1 VDKKVAFP
9 THSGAQFAVRHSPA
23 AQPSYNSI
31 PRKAVSILALLP
43 LLLACASAWGQGQPV
58 VTYHSDGARTG
69 QSTDQTILV
78 PSNVNPTK
86 FGKLFSYPVD
96 GIVVAQPL
104 YVPNVTLPG
113 IGTRNVVYIVTQHDS
128 VYAFDADKFG
138 TGAPLWRVN
147 FLNAAAGISTVPI
160 AEQLC
165 SGTGWSEVGIMGTPA
180 IDLTTGTIYL
190 SAKTRLAPGSPS
202 NSGTVPVYQHTLHA
216 LDITTGADRITP
228 VVVDASVVNGVGNTV
243 YFHTNNLPQC
253 QRPGLLLSNGTLFI
267 AYGSNG
273 CDLHSYG
280 WVMAYSASTLRQL
293 AVFNTAPT
301 PAPNLA
307 TGASLWMSGGG
318 IAEDENGSL
327 YISTANGPFDATSNW
342 GDSVLKLGFKNN
354 NSIRVLDFFTP
365 FDQDNMAKKD
375 LDLGS
380 GGVALLPDQPGL
392 NPHLAVTS
400 GKTGTIYL
408 LNRDAMGG
416 YNPNNNDQ
424 IVQAIPAG
432 LGLFDSVPV
441 YWNNKVYFAAQ
452 GDTVKAF
459 ALVNG
464 QFSPTTP
471 VAQSLKYAQVG
482 VPVISSSDNTGGG
495 IVWNIHN
502 PVAPVISA
510 LDAGSLVELYNSA
523 QKGTRDTLGMVAH
536 FATPTVANN
545 KVFVGTTNSLSV
557 YGVFPYLAL
566 LGGNAQSAAVGTTL
580 AAPLTVQAVN
590 SQGIGD
596 PGVSVT
602 FSDNGAHGTFNPT
615 TAITDSTGT
624 ATTMYTV
631 PTKAGSIGITA
642 TSSSTAPVYRNVLLS
657 AQAIAGPAK
666 TIAKISGINQ
676 YGTVNTALAAPLV
689 VALRDAYGNGIV
701 GQQITF
707 TDGGVGGTFS
717 ANTVTTGAAGVAS
730 VSYTLPKKAQYIVL
744 TATYGSITALSAEHA
759 VAGPAASVNIN
770 TGNNQSVKVGAIL
783 KLLSLIV
790 KDQYGNAVSG
800 AIINF
805 SDGGAGG
812 SFSSTTATTNLG
824 GTANTTYTAP
834 STPQTVHISATVTG
848 LTPAIFTETVHF

>member
-1 VDKKVAFP
+1 VKKKVVLP
-9 THSGAQFAVRHSPA
+9 TCQSRTLLTVNSSSTVRTA
-23 AQPSYNSI
+23 GL
-31 PRKAVSILALLP
+31 ILALL
-43 LLLACASAWGQGQPV
+43 LLSCVFALGQGSPV
-58 VTYHSDGARTG
+58 TTYHSDRARTG
-69 QSTDQTILV
+69 QTTDQTILV
-78 PSNVNPTK
+78 PANVNSTK
-86 FGKLFSYPVD
+86 FGKLFTYPVD

-104 YVPNVTLPG
+104 YVPNVALPG
-113 IGTRNVVYIVTQHDS
+113 IGTRNVVYVVTQHDS
-128 VYAFDADKFG
+128 VYAFDADNFG
-138 TGAPLWRVN
+138 TGAPLWKVN

-165 SGTGWSEVGIMGTPA
+165 SGTGWTEVGIMGTPA
-180 IDLTTGTIYL
+180 IDLSTGTIYL

-202 NSGTVPVYQHTLHA
+202 NSGSTPVYQHTLHA
-216 LDITTGADRITP
+216 LNIATGADRLTP

-280 WVMAYSASTLRQL
+280 WVMAYNASNLQQL

-354 NSIRVLDFFTP
+354 NSISVQDFFTP

-380 GGVALLPDQPGL
+380 GGIALLPDQPGL

-408 LNRDAMGG
+408 LNRDSMGG
-416 YNPNNNDQ
+416 YNPTDNSQ
-424 IVQAIPAG
+424 IVQAIPGAI
-432 LGLFDSVPV
+432 GLFNSVPV
-441 YWNNKVYFAAQ
+441 YWNSKVYFAAQ

-459 ALVNG
+459 SLVNG
-464 QFSPTTP
+464 MFSPTTP
-471 VAQSLKYAQVG
+471 VAQSFKYAQVG
-482 VPVISSSDNTGGG
+482 VPVISSNENTGG
-495 IVWNIHN
+495 ILWNIHN

-510 LDAGSLVELYNSA
+510 LDAGSLVELYNSV

-557 YGVFPYLAL
+557 YGVFPFLAL
-566 LGGNAQSAAVGTTL
+566 LGGDAQSAVVGTKLT
-580 AAPLTVQAVN
+580 APITVQAVD
-590 SQGIGD
+590 SQGNGA
-596 PGVSVT
+596 PGVSLT
-602 FSDNGAHGTFNPT
+602 FSDNNAHGAFNPA

-631 PTKAGSIGITA
+631 PTKAGSIAITA
-642 TSSSTAPVYRNVLLS
+642 SSPSTTPVYRNVLLS
-657 AQAIAGPAK
+657 AHALAGPATTIGK
-666 TIAKISGINQ
+666 TSGVNQ
-676 YGTVNTALAAPLV
+676 YGTVNTTLAAPLV

-707 TDGGVGGTFS
+707 TDGGAGGTFS
-717 ANTVTTGAAGVAS
+717 ANTVTTGAAGAAS

-744 TATYGSITALSAEHA
+744 TATSGSITALSAEHA

-770 TGNNQSVKVGAIL
+770 TGNNQSVKVGTTL
-783 KLLSLIV
+783 KLLSLVV

-800 AIINF
+800 VTINF

-812 SFSSTTATTNLG
+812 SFTSTTATTNLG
-824 GTANTTYTAP
+824 GSANTTYTAP
-834 STPQTVHISATVTG
+834 STPQTVHISATVSG
-848 LTPAIFTETVHF
+848 LTPAIFTETVHQ

>member
-1 VDKKVAFP
+1 MNKKVAFP
-9 THSGAQFAVRHSPA
+9 TRQRGTRFSLASSSAVRS
-23 AQPSYNSI
+23 
-31 PRKAVSILALLP
+31 VGSILALLF
-43 LLLACASAWGQGQPV
+43 LLGSVSAWGQGSAV
-58 VTYHSDGARTG
+58 TTYHSDGARTG
-69 QSTDQTILV
+69 QTTDQTILV
-78 PSNVNPTK
+78 PANVNSTK

-96 GIVVAQPL
+96 VIVVAQPL
-104 YVPNVTLPG
+104 YVPNVSVPG
-113 IGTRNVVYIVTQHDS
+113 MGARNVVYVVTQHDS
-128 VYAFDADKFG
+128 VYAFDADNFG
-138 TGAPLWRVN
+138 TGAPLWKVS

-165 SGTGWSEVGIMGTPA
+165 SGTGWTEVGIMGTPA
-180 IDLTTGTIYL
+180 IDLTAGTIFL

-202 NSGTVPVYQHTLHA
+202 NSGSTPVYQHTLHA
-216 LDITTGADRITP
+216 LNIATGADRLTP
-228 VVVDASVVNGVGNTV
+228 MVVDASVVNGVGNTV

-280 WVMAYSASTLRQL
+280 WVMAYSTSNLQQL

-301 PAPNLA
+301 PAPNLV

-318 IAEDENGSL
+318 IAEDEAGSL

-342 GDSVLKLGFKNN
+342 GDSVLKLGFNN
-354 NSIRVLDFFTP
+354 NSITVLDSFTP
-365 FDQDNMAKKD
+365 FDQDNMDKKD

-408 LNRDAMGG
+408 INRDSMGG
-416 YNPNNNDQ
+416 YNPTDNSQ
-424 IVQAIPAG
+424 IVQAIPGAI
-432 LGLFDSVPV
+432 GLFDSVPV

-464 QFSPTTP
+464 MFSPATP
-471 VAQSLKYAQVG
+471 VAQSFKYAQIG
-482 VPVISSSDNTGGG
+482 VPVISSSENTGG
-495 IVWNIHN
+495 ILWNIHN

-510 LDAGSLVELYNSA
+510 LDAGSLVELYNSV

-545 KVFVGTTNSLSV
+545 KVFVGTTNSLAV
-557 YGVFPYLAL
+557 YAVFPHLAL
-566 LGGNAQSAAVGTTL
+566 LGGDAQSAVVGTKLT
-580 AAPLTVQAVN
+580 APITVQAVD
-590 SQGIGD
+590 SQGNGD

-602 FSDNGAHGTFNPT
+602 FSDNNAYGTFNPA
-615 TAITDSTGT
+615 TAVTDSNGT

-642 TSSSTAPVYRNVLLS
+642 TSPSTSPVYRNVLLS
-657 AQAIAGPAK
+657 AHAIAGPATTIGK
-666 TIAKISGINQ
+666 TSGVNQ
-676 YGTVNTALAAPLV
+676 FGTVNTTLAAPLV

-707 TDGGVGGTFS
+707 TDGGAGGTFS
-717 ANTVTTGAAGVAS
+717 ANTVITGAAGAAS

-744 TATYGSITALSAEHA
+744 TATSGSITALSAEHA

-770 TGNNQSVKVGAIL
+770 TGNNQSVKVGATL
-783 KLLSLIV
+783 KLLSLVV
-790 KDQYGNAVSG
+790 KDQFGNAVSG
-800 AIINF
+800 ATVNF

-812 SFSSTTATTNLG
+812 SFTSTTATTNLG
-824 GTANTTYTAP
+824 GSANTTYTAP
-834 STPQTVHISATVTG
+834 STPQTVHISATVSG
-848 LTPAIFTETVHF
+848 LAPAIFTESVHP